1 MNCLTL
7 LPLFIGLNIWY
18 LNFPFSS
25 GLLLSICVFWQLQ
38 IFKDFLFFF
47 YKKVACCYQAVVV
60 AVIVNYNAESSLFVT
75 DHSKRHTVKKL
86 NTSHQKWSEK
96 DRQKNR
102 SDGCNVRWIWWFEDE
117 WRGDTSQGNQVS
129 TWRSERQEMDSPLS
143 HQVGIQACQHLDFA
157 PWDPS
162 LT

>member
-1 MNCLTL
+1 MASCLVSVYFCNCKYSRTS
-7 LPLFIGLNIWY
+7 Y
-18 LNFPFSS
+18 
-25 GLLLSICVFWQLQ
+25 
-38 IFKDFLFFF
+38 FFN
-47 YKKVACCYQAVVV
+47 KKVACCYQAVVV
-60 AVIVNYNAESSLFVT
+60 AVVVHYNAESSWFVT

-143 HQVGIQACQHLDFA
+143 HHVGIQACQHLDFA
-157 PWDPS
+157 PWDPR
-162 LT
+162 LTYDLQNGKIINLRGFNAISFFW